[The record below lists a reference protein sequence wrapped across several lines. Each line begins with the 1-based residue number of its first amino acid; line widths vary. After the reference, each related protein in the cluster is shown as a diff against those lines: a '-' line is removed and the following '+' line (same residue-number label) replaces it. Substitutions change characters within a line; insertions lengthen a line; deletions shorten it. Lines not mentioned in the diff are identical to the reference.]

1 MDIVNIKKQ
10 LPHGA
15 LKEIAIR
22 TNYSKSSISQ
32 FFNGKISLLKSTEIL
47 KVTADILREHKIK
60 EKEAIIEL
68 TKVLEL

>member
-1 MDIVNIKKQ
+1 MNISEVKKQ

-32 FFNGKISLLKSTEIL
+32 FFNGKISLLKSTEIIE
-47 KVTADILREHKIK
+47 VTADILREHKIK
-60 EKEAIIEL
+60 EKAAINEL
-68 TKVLEL
+68 TKALEL